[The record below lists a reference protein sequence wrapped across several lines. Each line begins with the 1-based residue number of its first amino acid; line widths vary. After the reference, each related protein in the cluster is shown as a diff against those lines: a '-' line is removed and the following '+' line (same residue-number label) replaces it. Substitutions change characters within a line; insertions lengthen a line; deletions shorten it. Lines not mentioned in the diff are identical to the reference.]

1 MVKFEHMY
9 IHVHVYC
16 MYKYILYIIIHVL
29 YMYMYVQ
36 YMTCLFL
43 NRLVNGL
50 SSEKVRWGES
60 VGSMKEE
67 EKLLPGDVLL
77 TASYLSYVGCF
88 GKNYRVDLLENK
100 WLPYL
105 ESLDVGYTRNV
116 HVHYNFY

>member
-1 MVKFEHMY
+1 MSVPH
-9 IHVHVYC
+9 
-16 MYKYILYIIIHVL
+16 
-29 YMYMYVQ
+29 
-36 YMTCLFL
+36 
-43 NRLVNGL
+43 RLVNGL

-105 ESLDVGYTRNV
+105 ESLDVGCTCV
-116 HVHYNFY
+116 DIVHYIIIFY